1 MLQDLQKEYI
11 AGLFYEP
18 EMVLV
23 NNKEEDLEFCIEKV
37 LDRRTH
43 NGRKEVLIKWRG
55 YSKKLSMFR
64 IPLLL

>member
-1 MLQDLQKEYI
+1 MLEDLQKEHI

-23 NNKEEDLEFCIEKV
+23 NNKEEDLEFHIEKV
-37 LDRRTH
+37 LGRRTH

-55 YSKKLSMFR
+55 YSNKFNLW
-64 IPLLL
+64 